1 MAVSI
6 GELTCLEEIVKYLLS
21 KERIKSQVIKA
32 FIFIGLD
39 RDGMSIPKESK
50 VCNLVVS

>member
-1 MAVSI
+1 MSLAVGVNI

-21 KERIKSQVIKA
+21 KERLNSQVIKA

-39 RDGMSIPKESK
+39 RDGLSIPKESK
-50 VCNLVVS
+50 VHN